1 MSLSAGSSPL
11 HSPKITPHTS
21 PAPRRRSH
29 TPNPA
34 NYMVPTSASA
44 SVANAVSQP
53 PSTGQVIQKE
63 TVGGTTYFYTDTTPA
78 PVTGMV
84 CLLSYRSVWNWLI
97 TTEIILNSLK
107 LLFFSMTRW
116 PFNCCNCSSKSLKFK
131 DQRIFN
137 VFFIYLCI
145 EFWDI
150 FFFNTA
156 IERKH
161 FTCVSVDTYIM
172 GKHQKFRLW
181 LFFW

>member
-84 CLLSYRSVWNWLI
+84 CLIS
-97 TTEIILNSLK
+97 ILNYMEFLNAELVDMIVLNALK
-107 LLFFSMTRW
+107 LLFCMKICLSNCFTFS
-116 PFNCCNCSSKSLKFK
+116 PKSLKFK
-131 DQRIFN
+131 DQRIFKYI
-137 VFFIYLCI
+137 FHLALCRVLR
-145 EFWDI
+145 
-150 FFFNTA
+150 FFFYNN
-156 IERKH
+156 RKKKLFLGISLH
-161 FTCVSVDTYIM
+161 TYIM
-172 GKHQKFRLW
+172 RKHEKLGF
-181 LFFW
+181 LF

>member
-84 CLLSYRSVWNWLI
+84 CLSSIRKCREFPNAELI
-97 TTEIILNSLK
+97 ATTDTILNTLK
-107 LLFFSMTRW
+107 PSF
-116 PFNCCNCSSKSLKFK
+116 CK
-131 DQRIFN
+131 DDLAF
-137 VFFIYLCI
+137 
-145 EFWDI
+145 
-150 FFFNTA
+150 
-156 IERKH
+156 
-161 FTCVSVDTYIM
+161 
-172 GKHQKFRLW
+172 
-181 LFFW
+181 

>member
-84 CLLSYRSVWNWLI
+84 CLISIQNCM
-97 TTEIILNSLK
+97 EFLNAELVDMIVLNALK
-107 LLFFSMTRW
+107 LLFCMKIW
-116 PFNCCNCSSKSLKFK
+116 LFNCFTFSPKSLKFK
-131 DQRIFN
+131 DQRIFKCIFRLALCR
-137 VFFIYLCI
+137 VLGFFSTTIGKKS
-145 EFWDI
+145 
-150 FFFNTA
+150 FF
-156 IERKH
+156 
-161 FTCVSVDTYIM
+161 CVSHCIHT
-172 GKHQKFRLW
+172 
-181 LFFW
+181 

>member
-78 PVTGMV
+78 PLTGMV
-84 CLLSYRSVWNWLI
+84 CLVLAQKYVEFTKTELI
-97 TTEIILNSLK
+97 NAILDI
-107 LLFFSMTRW
+107 
-116 PFNCCNCSSKSLKFK
+116 CNIL
-131 DQRIFN
+131 
-137 VFFIYLCI
+137 
-145 EFWDI
+145 
-150 FFFNTA
+150 
-156 IERKH
+156 KH
-161 FTCVSVDTYIM
+161 FFYVQICPFQCWDRFQWVV
-172 GKHQKFRLW
+172 L
-181 LFFW
+181 